1 MENCQIVQNLTI
13 SATIAGHIKFDPV
26 LWSFGSVFV

>member
-13 SATIAGHIKFDPV
+13 SATITPHNKFNPV
-26 LWSFGSVFV
+26 LWSFGSVFI